1 MTSARHRSAAA
12 KHLRRAAR
20 RTNRI
25 GVTRA
30 VGDTRVLRHAD
41 HARRHL
47 MAAAA
52 RKRDH
57 RRRNRVIAL
66 VGAGLMV
73 GGAAGG
79 IAKLGKGRGADDE
92 ASIPAGPDAESETV
106 TA

>member
-12 KHLRRAAR
+12 RHLRLAAG

-47 MAAAA
+47 VAAAS
-52 RKRDH
+52 RKPDH

-66 VGAGLMV
+66 VGAGLVV

-79 IAKLGKGRGADDE
+79 IAKLGRGRGSDDE
-92 ASIPAGPDAESETV
+92 ASIPTGPDAESAPV
-106 TA
+106 TT

>member
-12 KHLRRAAR
+12 KHLRHAAK

-30 VGDTRVLRHAD
+30 VGDNRVLKHAD

-47 MAAAA
+47 VAAAS
-52 RKRDH
+52 RKPDH

-66 VGAGLMV
+66 VGAGLVV

-79 IAKLGKGRGADDE
+79 FAKLGKGRGADDE
-92 ASIPAGPDAESETV
+92 ASIPAEPDAESAAAT
-106 TA
+106 T